1 MIAKTEI
8 KKLLDFGSTIDA
20 THLIIFFEPRDGA
33 TISKYVKPGQSVQEV
48 VNSVIKFGSKY
59 RVQAIYNY
67 DLDLEE
73 QLNELKPN
81 HFEPSKK
88 YKTNYEKALEYATK
102 KHEGQ
107 KRDGIVPEPYINHPI
122 RVANLVEKYMKKNE
136 KMEDYKTAAILH
148 DTLEDTD
155 ATYEEEVELVGEDI
169 ANIVLNLTNDRNKI
183 EEVGKA
189 VYLADKMVNMDDN
202 TLVVKLCDR
211 YDNVCGLTYVDDDFN
226 EKYID
231 DTIYMMNYLL
241 IYRHLNK
248 THLKIVNKIMKKVE
262 EVSRKKPLLN
272 EPKKKVLKKPT
283 E

>member
-20 THLIIFFEPRDGA
+20 THLIIFFEPREGA
-33 TISKYVKPGQSVQEV
+33 TVTKYVKPGQSVQEV

-88 YKTNYEKALEYATK
+88 YKTNYEKALEYATI

-107 KRDGIVPEPYINHPI
+107 KRDGTVPEPYINHPI
-122 RVANLVEKYMKKNE
+122 RVANLVEKYMKKNNR
-136 KMEDYKTAAILH
+136 MEDYKTAAILH
-148 DTLEDTD
+148 DTLEDTA

-169 ANIVLNLTNDRNKI
+169 ANIVLSLTNDREKVS
-183 EEVGKA
+183 ELGKA
-189 VYLADKMVNMDDN
+189 VYLAEKMVDMDDN
-202 TLVVKLCDR
+202 TLIVKLCDR
-211 YDNVCGLTYVDDDFN
+211 YDNVCGLAYVDDNFN
-226 EKYID
+226 EKYIE

-241 IYRHLNK
+241 LYRPLK
-248 THLKIVNKIMKKVE
+248 KVHLKIVNKIMKKVE
-262 EVSRKKPLLN
+262 EVARKKPLVTA
-272 EPKKKVLKKPT
+272 PKKKLLKKPT